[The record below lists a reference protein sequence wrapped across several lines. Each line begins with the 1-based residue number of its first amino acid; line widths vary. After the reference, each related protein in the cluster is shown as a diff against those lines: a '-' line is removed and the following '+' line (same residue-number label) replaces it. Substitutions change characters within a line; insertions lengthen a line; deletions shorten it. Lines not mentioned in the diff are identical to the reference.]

1 MPRLSCWRAALAAL
15 LPPLAVADRGCGA
28 MLLVALL
35 TLVGWLP
42 GVMAALALLLLDG
55 AQPQAQRAASSR
67 GGRGRPAER
76 QGAFIRLSDGD
87 VAQVVQD
94 DGAPLD
100 LPPAQRWRSEQP

>member
-28 MLLVALL
+28 TLLV
-35 TLVGWLP
+35 
-42 GVMAALALLLLDG
+42 ALLLLDG